1 MNWILLI
8 SQQQFLRHAT
18 LSSTLQLNETF
29 PVSQARD
36 FWVFTHTPPVSPSI
50 LLLPPIHQTA
60 IPASS

>member
-1 MNWILLI
+1 MYWILLI
-8 SQQQFLRHAT
+8 SQQHFLQHAT

-36 FWVFTHTPPVSPSI
+36 FWVFTHAPPVSPSI
-50 LLLPPIHQTA
+50 LLLPPVHLTP